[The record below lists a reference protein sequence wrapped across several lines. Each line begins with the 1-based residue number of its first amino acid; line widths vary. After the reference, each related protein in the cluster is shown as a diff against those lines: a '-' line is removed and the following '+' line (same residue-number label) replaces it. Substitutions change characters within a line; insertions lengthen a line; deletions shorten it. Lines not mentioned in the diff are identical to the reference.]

1 MAFLLL
7 LDRSLF
13 QQKTAQKKHFIV
25 SLENHQENKVEI
37 SSFKNTEMQMRLQ
50 NIIKVLSS
58 LQAFKLCWG
67 PLISISLPITNSCVS
82 SDSGLAVKLPK
93 IQYEGLVLLQK

>member
-13 QQKTAQKKHFIV
+13 QQKTVQKKHFIV

-67 PLISISLPITNSCVS
+67 PLISISLPITNSCIS

-93 IQYEGLVLLQK
+93 IQYEGLVLLRK